1 MQVKIVPVFY
11 NEADMTWCD
20 SKISYRHHSL
30 LSSVINWVET
40 LFLGALRY
48 GSIRGNGFSF
58 TFDCAALIYVL
69 YSAEN
74 GRPLQHCVVT
84 QKKMPHHHLISCWNG
99 LPSDTKHRQGRQSM
113 NDFGGDWHRKNVCDG
128 NEILFEMTLFS
139 WWECRIQNTNKL
151 TSSDLCVIFA
161 SVSIFTGSLIAHS
174 IWCLLYYWRTWI
186 YLRRTGCNI
195 CILYLYS
202 S

>member
-1 MQVKIVPVFY
+1 MQVNFFPVFY
-11 NEADMTWCD
+11 YEADMTWCD

-74 GRPLQHCVVT
+74 GRPLQNCVVT

-99 LPSDTKHRQGRQSM
+99 LPSDTKHRQGRA
-113 NDFGGDWHRKNVCDG
+113 W
-128 NEILFEMTLFS
+128 MTLEVIDTGRMCVMEMKFCLRWRSFRGESAVFKTQTS
-139 WWECRIQNTNKL
+139 WPRVT
-151 TSSDLCVIFA
+151 CVW
-161 SVSIFTGSLIAHS
+161 SLQA
-174 IWCLLYYWRTWI
+174 CQYLLV
-186 YLRRTGCNI
+186 L
-195 CILYLYS
+195 
-202 S
+202 